1 MFRWGIL
8 STAKIARDQVL
19 PAIADAHNCVI
30 SGIASRDGGRA
41 RALADRF
48 GAEHAFDSYE
58 ALLNSESIDGVY
70 IPLPTSQHVE
80 WSLKAA
86 AAGKHVL
93 CEKPIAM
100 HASEIEQL
108 IAAREKYGVLISE
121 AFMVC
126 YHPQWHKVRALIQDG
141 AIGQLRQVHGAF
153 TFYNVD
159 ADNMRNQPSLGGG
172 ALRDIGVYPFVTTRF
187 VTGIEPQ
194 RIQSRIQISP
204 EFGTDIYASVISDF
218 GDFELS
224 FYCSTQMALRQ
235 NMVFHGENGWIEVHA
250 PFNTGDYGFGKI
262 TLNSVDHDTQQIFR
276 FSGERQYRSQ
286 VEAFVEATKGGDAA
300 IFTLENSQGNQRA
313 IDAVFAAGKHGDWQ
327 PVSGDK

>member
-19 PAIADAHNCVI
+19 PAMADANNCVI
-30 SGIASRDGGRA
+30 SGIASRDGARA

-48 GAEHAFDSYE
+48 GAEHAFGSYE
-58 ALLNSESIDGVY
+58 ALLNSENIDGIY

-100 HASEIEQL
+100 QAGEIEQL
-108 IAAREKYGVLISE
+108 IAARDKHGVLISE

-126 YHPQWHKVRALIQDG
+126 YHPQWHKVRSLIQEG
-141 AIGQLRQVHGAF
+141 AIGQLRQVDGAF
-153 TFYNVD
+153 AYYNVD
-159 ADNMRNQPSLGGG
+159 ADNMRNQPGLGGG
-172 ALRDIGVYPFVTTRF
+172 AIRDIGVYPLVTTRF
-187 VTGIEPQ
+187 VTGLEPR
-194 RIQSRIQISP
+194 RIQSRIRFSP
-204 EFGTDIYASVISDF
+204 TFGTDIYASVISDF

-235 NMVFHGENGWIEVHA
+235 NMVFHGEKGWIEVHA

-262 TLNSVDHDTQQIFR
+262 TLNSVDHGNQQVFR

-286 VEAFVEATKGGDAA
+286 IEAFVEATKGDGTA

-313 IDAVFAAGKHGDWQ
+313 IDAVFAAGEHGDWQ
-327 PVSGDK
+327 AVSGDM